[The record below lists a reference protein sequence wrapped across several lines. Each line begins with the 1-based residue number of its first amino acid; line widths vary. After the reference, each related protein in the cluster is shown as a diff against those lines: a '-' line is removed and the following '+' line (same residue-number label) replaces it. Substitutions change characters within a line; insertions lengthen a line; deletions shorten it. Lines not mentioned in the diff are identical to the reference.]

1 MSSSSKRG
9 RRKGRRVHGTGSL
22 YKRTP
27 EGVWHAAY
35 HDAAGRRVQRST
47 GSPERAVA
55 ERILRG
61 WISGVA
67 LRQSGTVSA
76 IEEALDA
83 AARRPAID
91 HARDYLTACEAA
103 RQAPRAIAQ
112 KKRAIEALLAE
123 ERVLLLAD
131 LDADAVRRYL
141 ARIVGSGR
149 SARTHNFKRAA
160 IASFAA
166 WLKSEGR
173 IVESPLAGKRV
184 PKLDEERDQRRR
196 RRALTQAEQVRLL
209 QVAQERGRWLWYGM
223 ALRAGFRRGDL
234 VRLRWRDLDLDEGL
248 VELRHGKAKRV
259 DTLPLVEEL
268 VEALRAERRRVTP
281 SAGDRVFPT
290 AVTDRTRL
298 RDFERAGLA
307 RRVPVLDEAGEPVW
321 VGKGKRRRQSTLLSA
336 IDVDGFALDLHSL
349 RGTLCTD
356 LLRAGVPVPHAQRL
370 LRHSDARTTLKHY
383 SRLTIADLGAAVA
396 SLPKLSAGDTK
407 QQHGRRAASA

>member
-1 MSSSSKRG
+1 MSSSKRG
-9 RRKGRRVHGTGSL
+9 RRRVRRAGGSGSL
-22 YKRTP
+22 FQRKPGGPWY
-27 EGVWHAAY
+27 GQY
-35 HDAAGRRVQRST
+35 FDASGRRVQRST

-55 ERILRG
+55 ERIMRG

-76 IEEALDA
+76 IEEAIEDA
-83 AARRPAID
+83 ARCPAVD
-91 HARDYLTACEAA
+91 HLHDYLAACEAA
-103 RQAPRAIAQ
+103 RQAPRAIVQ
-112 KKRAIEALLAE
+112 KRRAIEALLAE
-123 ERVLLLAD
+123 ERVLMLAD
-131 LDADAVRRYL
+131 LDVDAVRRYL
-141 ARIVGSGR
+141 GRIVGSGR
-149 SARTHNFKRAA
+149 SARTHNHKRAA
-160 IASFAA
+160 IAAFLG

-173 IVESPLAGKRV
+173 VVENPLAGKRV

-196 RRALTQAEQVRLL
+196 RRALTQAEQERLL
-209 QVAQERGRWLWYGM
+209 RVAHERGRWLWYAM

-248 VELRHGKAKRV
+248 VEIRHGKARRV

-268 VEALRAERRRVTP
+268 LEALRAERQRVAP

-307 RRVPVLDEAGEPVW
+307 RRVPVLDEAGAPEW
-321 VGKGKRRRQSTLLSA
+321 IGKGKRRRQRTLLTA
-336 IDVDGFALDLHSL
+336 IDEDGFALDLHGL

-370 LRHSDARTTLKHY
+370 MRHSDARTTLKHY
-383 SRLTIADLGAAVA
+383 SRLTITDLGAAVA
-396 SLPKLSAGDTK
+396 SLPKLAAAAEPE
-407 QQHGRRAASA
+407 QQRGRRSASA